1 MSARF
6 LLGFFLISFLFQ
18 ASTFAEIYNCN
29 GTWTN
34 KPCEGEVSKT
44 LPEIDRTPD
53 LQAEATRKKMELV
66 GALELRVQSA
76 RRSHGVELDISGIA
90 ETCRA
95 ENSSYEECMTLVNNA
110 DDRLEARL
118 HQAKLL
124 KEQEKTNKL
133 ISESK
138 KEKEDAAVSNQAI
151 SINQDNSVVV
161 VENDFRRGPRFEPT
175 HPRERF
181 EEPRHREPRKE
192 KKKNVIKGGI
202 DIGGPPLR
210 PR

>member
-1 MSARF
+1 MGAQFLMGFSLIF
-6 LLGFFLISFLFQ
+6 LLFQ
-18 ASTFAEIYNCN
+18 SPSFAEIYNCN

-44 LPEIDRTPD
+44 LPETDRTPD
-53 LQAEATRKKMELV
+53 LQAEAAGKKMGLV

-90 ETCRA
+90 ETCR
-95 ENSSYEECMTLVNNA
+95 NNNTSYEECMTLVNNA

-133 ISESK
+133 IAESK
-138 KEKEDAAVSNQAI
+138 K
-151 SINQDNSVVV
+151 
-161 VENDFRRGPRFEPT
+161 
-175 HPRERF
+175 
-181 EEPRHREPRKE
+181 
-192 KKKNVIKGGI
+192 
-202 DIGGPPLR
+202 
-210 PR
+210 